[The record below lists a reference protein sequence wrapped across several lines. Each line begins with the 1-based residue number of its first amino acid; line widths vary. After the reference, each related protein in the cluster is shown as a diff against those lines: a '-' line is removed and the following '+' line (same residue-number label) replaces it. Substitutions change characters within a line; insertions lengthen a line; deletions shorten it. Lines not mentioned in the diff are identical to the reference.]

1 MKTYEF
7 LQLEFSFAD
16 SGVRVTRDF
25 FYNRN
30 ILLQITESGSFITA
44 VLLQITES
52 SEPVD
57 VRKNRQLTLDNM
69 KLQREVSQ
77 SF

>member
-1 MKTYEF
+1 MVKTYEF
-7 LQLEFSFAD
+7 PQLEYSVAD
-16 SGVRVTRDF
+16 NGLGVTRDF
-25 FYNRN
+25 FYNRS
-30 ILLQITESGSFITA
+30 I
-44 VLLQITES
+44 LLQITES

-69 KLQREVSQ
+69 KLQREVTQ